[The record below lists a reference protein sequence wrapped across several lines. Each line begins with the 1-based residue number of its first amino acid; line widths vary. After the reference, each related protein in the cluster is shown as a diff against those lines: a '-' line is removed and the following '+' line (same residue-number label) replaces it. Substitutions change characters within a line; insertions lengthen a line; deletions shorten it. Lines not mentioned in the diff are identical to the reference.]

1 MSRQTFL
8 QKIISSILRKFLA
21 VDERMSFRFETPK
34 KVLIIRQHNQFG
46 DLLASVSL
54 FRAIKETYPKCSITL
69 IVSSENHYAVEKN
82 EFIDELF
89 IYDKR
94 KLIEPAYLQKVK
106 NAIRQNFD
114 LAIVPVTVAISKTS
128 CLIAALSDAKIK
140 IGPKSLDG
148 ADNNISFVFHYPI
161 ALNWKK
167 CPDAHVSDFILDIVR
182 PFGISTKNYGTS
194 ISYDMGDAR
203 LASDFLERLDI
214 KKDDYIIGFHIGAGK
229 PPNRWPLEKFIK
241 LIYLLN
247 NYHSIKIY
255 FTGTKADKDE
265 IDYVQSNLGFDA
277 GYFLNKSIPQLTA
290 LIAKS
295 DLFITND
302 TGVMHVAGATRT
314 PQISIFGPTNPFNW
328 APVGL
333 DKYFQRKSDLI
344 SDVDEEMVFNLCKY
358 ILEKKNK

>member
-1 MSRQTFL
+1 MSPQTLL
-8 QKIISSILRKFLA
+8 QKIITSVLRKILA
-21 VDERMSFRFETPK
+21 VNEKISLSFDAPENIL
-34 KVLIIRQHNQFG
+34 VVRQHNQFG

-54 FRAIKETYPKCSITL
+54 FRAIKETYPKSRVTL
-69 IVSSENHYAVEKN
+69 IVSPENHYAVGKN

-89 IYDKR
+89 IYNKR
-94 KLIEPAYLQKVK
+94 KLFNLVYLRKVK
-106 NAIRQNFD
+106 KAIRQNFD
-114 LAIVPVTVAISKTS
+114 LAIVPATVAISKTS
-128 CLIAALSDAKIK
+128 CLIAAVSDAKIK

-148 ADNNISFVFHYPI
+148 VKNNLSFVFHYPV

-167 CPDAHVSDFILDIVR
+167 CPDAHVSDFILDVVR

-194 ISYDMGDAR
+194 ISYDMDDAR
-203 LASDFLERLDI
+203 LAADFLETLDI
-214 KKDDYIIGFHIGAGK
+214 KKDDYIIGLHIGAGK

-247 NYHSIKIY
+247 NYHPIEIY
-255 FTGTKADKDE
+255 FTGTNADKDE
-265 IDYVQSNLGFDA
+265 INYVQSNLGFDA

-295 DLFITND
+295 HLFITND

-344 SDVDEEMVFNLCKY
+344 SDVDEEVVFNLCKY
-358 ILEKKNK
+358 ILEKRIK